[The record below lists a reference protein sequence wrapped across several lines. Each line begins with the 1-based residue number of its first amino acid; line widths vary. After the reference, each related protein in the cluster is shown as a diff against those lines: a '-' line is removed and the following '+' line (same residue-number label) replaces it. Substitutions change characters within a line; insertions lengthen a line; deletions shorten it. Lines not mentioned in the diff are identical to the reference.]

1 MAGYATAAK
10 LEELGKKDVII
21 ERDST
26 FGKRSNTRAASARP
40 SGTTPPPTPR
50 LREDIAPQ
58 PAPIRI
64 EILSVCYPSSRTVY
78 LSGC

>member
-26 FGKRSNTRAASARP
+26 FRKRSNTRASSARA
-40 SGTTPPPTPR
+40 SGTTPSTPR

-64 EILSVCYPSSRTVY
+64 EVLSVHYPPPSFQERY
-78 LSGC
+78 I